1 MASGMAARLPI
12 SKHQEMLDR
21 TCEYIRYFINVL
33 QKEKNNCFQ
42 TTLATGAM
50 EAAMVGAEAMV
61 VVVATRAMEAAMVV
75 AEAMVVVA
83 TRAMA
88 VAEAMEVVTKAMEV
102 SVLVI
107 CIT

>member
-1 MASGMAARLPI
+1 M
-12 SKHQEMLDR
+12 
-21 TCEYIRYFINVL
+21 
-33 QKEKNNCFQ
+33 KNNCFQ

-61 VVVATRAMEAAMVV
+61 VVVATRAMVV

-83 TRAMA
+83 TRAME

>member
-1 MASGMAARLPI
+1 MSILDILSMC
-12 SKHQEMLDR
+12 SKM
-21 TCEYIRYFINVL
+21 
-33 QKEKNNCFQ
+33 KNNCFQ
-42 TTLATGAM
+42 TTLATG
-50 EAAMVGAEAMV
+50 
-61 VVVATRAMEAAMVV
+61 AMEAAMVV

-83 TRAMA
+83 TRAME